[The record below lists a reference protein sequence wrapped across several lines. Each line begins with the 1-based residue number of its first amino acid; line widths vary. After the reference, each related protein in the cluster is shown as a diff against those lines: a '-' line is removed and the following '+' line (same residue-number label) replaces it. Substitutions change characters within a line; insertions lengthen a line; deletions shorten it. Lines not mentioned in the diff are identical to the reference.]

1 MEDSAECFWRHG
13 VRCQLQGDT
22 YRSEL
27 QQSRDR
33 HQLRAK
39 DFPRHC
45 KIRLLYIFF
54 IPLDFFEN
62 LVLLL
67 KHSQVKKDIVEGIN
81 N

>member
-1 MEDSAECFWRHG
+1 MEDSTAHFWRHRVG
-13 VRCQLQGDT
+13 CQLQGDM

-67 KHSQVKKDIVEGIN
+67 KLLQVKEDIVDDICI
-81 N
+81 

>member
-1 MEDSAECFWRHG
+1 MADSAVRFWRHG
-13 VRCQLQGDT
+13 VGCQLQGDM

-39 DFPRHC
+39 DFPRRC

-54 IPLDFFEN
+54 IPLDIFKN

-67 KHSQVKKDIVEGIN
+67 KHSRVKKDGGYL
-81 N
+81 